1 VKISPALD
9 LKRSIKSAISLRNS
23 RGRRL
28 VLASLRVYDISG
40 GEFSINLVA
49 RRWTFSIKERYL
61 TVYGDHKLLA
71 YSS

>member
-28 VLASLRVYDISG
+28 EILKIED
-40 GEFSINLVA
+40 F
-49 RRWTFSIKERYL
+49 
-61 TVYGDHKLLA
+61 DLLA
-71 YSS
+71 LS